1 MIALA
6 PWQALLDAL
15 GWVVAQIYDFI
26 PNYGVTI
33 ILLTVTIRPDPA
45 PARDQAGPLDAA
57 HADRAAEDQADPGEV
72 QGEQAASTGR
82 DHEALQGVWG
92 QPLLRV
98 LAGAAAVPDPD
109 RDVLGAAVAAASD
122 PRPHRQRPV
131 RGRVAADPRDAA
143 PRRSQRRGDHHAGA
157 DRGARPPG
165 ADLGHL
171 LPGHE
176 PALLGRPRR
185 QPRCHARR
193 QESDGAGPRR
203 TPSTA
208 GATSSTG
215 SPTTCSRC

>member
-33 ILLTVTIRPDPA
+33 ILLTVTDPPDPA
-45 PARDQAGPLDAA
+45 AARDQTGPLDAA

-72 QGEQAASTGR
+72 QGEQDASAGR
-82 DHEALQGVWG
+82 DHEALQGVRG
-92 QPLLRV
+92 QPVLRL

-109 RDVLGAAVAAASD
+109 RDVLRAPVAAASD
-122 PRPHRQRPV
+122 PRPDRQRSV
-131 RGRVAADPRDAA
+131 RGRVPADPRDASSG
-143 PRRSQRRGDHHAGA
+143 RSERRGDHDAGA
-157 DRGARPPG
+157 DRRPEPAG

-171 LPGHE
+171 VPRDE
-176 PALLGRPRR
+176 PAVLGRARGQHRMPRSP
-185 QPRCHARR
+185 PRAPPGRT
-193 QESDGAGPRR
+193 SP

-208 GATSSTG
+208 GATWSTG